1 MPDPSLELERL
12 IDALRV
18 HFTAARDN
26 DPDSDQV
33 YEAESA
39 LEDAFFRYDNALFTA
54 YEAELPFDIVDDS
67 DEDDDLDEDDEQDEE
82 ESDIED
88 SDDYYDD
95 DEDEYEEFSIED

>member
-18 HFTAARDN
+18 HFNAARDN

-54 YEAELPFDIVDDS
+54 YEAELPLDIVDD
-67 DEDDDLDEDDEQDEE
+67 EDDDDED
-82 ESDIED
+82 
-88 SDDYYDD
+88 DD
-95 DEDEYEEFSIED
+95 DEDEEDYFDDDENEFEEFSIDD

>member
-18 HFTAARDN
+18 HFNAARDN

-54 YEAELPFDIVDDS
+54 YEAELPLDIVDDEDDD
-67 DEDDDLDEDDEQDEE
+67 DEDDDDLDDEL
-82 ESDIED
+82 
-88 SDDYYDD
+88 DD
-95 DEDEYEEFSIED
+95 DEEDEEDYFDDDENEFEEFSIDD

>member
-18 HFTAARDN
+18 HFNAARDN

-54 YEAELPFDIVDDS
+54 YEAELPLDIVDDE
-67 DEDDDLDEDDEQDEE
+67 EDDGLDDEL
-82 ESDIED
+82 
-88 SDDYYDD
+88 DD
-95 DEDEYEEFSIED
+95 DEEDEEDYFDDDENEFEEFSIDD